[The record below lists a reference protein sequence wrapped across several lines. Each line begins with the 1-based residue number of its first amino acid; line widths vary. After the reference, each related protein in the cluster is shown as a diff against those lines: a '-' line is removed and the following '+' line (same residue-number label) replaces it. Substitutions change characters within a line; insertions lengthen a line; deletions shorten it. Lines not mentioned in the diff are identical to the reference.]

1 MIRSLFAIV
10 VAIILGLTAAKFVE
24 GAGQAL
30 SGGGDNA
37 GLLSNTHQLA
47 LVIGWGIGAF
57 TAAISAMLIA
67 GRWAPLGGL
76 AAGTIF
82 LAAVI
87 AQFSGGSAWYL
98 WPLSAVSTALGGY
111 AATRL
116 LGATRIHP
124 AQQEKYGLFDD

>member
-10 VAIILGLTAAKFVE
+10 VAIILGLTAAKFIE

-30 SGGGDNA
+30 SGDDNTA
-37 GLLSNTHQLA
+37 ALLTNTHQFA
-47 LVIGWGIGAF
+47 LVIGWAIGAF

-82 LAAVI
+82 LAAII
-87 AQFSGGSAWYL
+87 AQLSGGGAWYL
-98 WPLSAVSTALGGY
+98 WPASACATALGGY
-111 AATRL
+111 AAIRL
-116 LGATRIHP
+116 LGAGRTHP
-124 AQQEKYGLFDD
+124 AQQKKYGLFDD